1 MNTDELFD
9 PQVLE
14 DPYPFYR
21 RLRETAPVWPVGD
34 SGFYFVSRWDLVVE
48 ATERAEDFSSNLTAA
63 LMKSAEG
70 LAVAPMG
77 PPADPTH
84 VLATGDDPL
93 HHAHR
98 RLVLP
103 TLVAMRITALEPVM
117 AQTGSCLWERG
128 VNGDGIDWM
137 AAMGDALPMTMVA
150 RLIGLPAGD
159 VPQLVQWGYSST
171 EMLGGLNTPQRQA
184 QVVTD
189 TMHLVLYLREHLE
202 EELAAPGDD
211 LLGYLAQACNRGDIS
226 LDIGVMILVQ
236 LVGAGGESTAG
247 LMGNAVRILGENP
260 RLQQRIRENR
270 ALLPTF
276 LEEALRLESPFR
288 GHHRH
293 VLTDTTLGGVQLPAG
308 SHLTLLWGAAN
319 RDPAIFE
326 DPDVLR
332 LDRPSPAV
340 TSPLVRGCTSVWA
353 RHSRAWR
360 HAPRSICCWTARAS
374 SPSNPMVRIGFRA
387 SWCAGTRNWSWRSA
401 PPDGALHAAAH
412 LRLAGQRA
420 LRHGGGTRT
429 QRRQPRLQ

>member
-1 MNTDELFD
+1 MSTVELFD

-48 ATERAEDFSSNLTAA
+48 ATERTGDFSSNLTAA
-63 LMKSAEG
+63 LMRSEDSESG
-70 LAVAPMG
+70 PTVAVMG
-77 PPADPTH
+77 PVADPTH
-84 VLATGDDPL
+84 VLATGDDPV

-98 RLVLP
+98 KLVLP
-103 TLVAMRITALEPVM
+103 TLVAKRITALEPVM
-117 AQTGSCLWERG
+117 AATGTRLWERG
-128 VNGDGIDWM
+128 VDGDGIDWM

-150 RLIGLPAGD
+150 RLIGLPDED

-171 EMLGGLNTPQRQA
+171 EMLGGLNTAQRQA
-184 QVVTD
+184 QVVKD
-189 TMHLVLYLREHLE
+189 TMYLILYLREHLE
-202 EELAAPGDD
+202 KELAAPGED

-260 RLQQRIRENR
+260 ELQRRIRDDR

-293 VLTDTTLGGVQLPAG
+293 VVADTSLGGVELPAG
-308 SHLTLLWGAAN
+308 SHLTLMWGAAN

-326 DPDVLR
+326 DPDALR
-332 LDRPSPAV
+332 LDRPSPRSHITFGKGLHFCVGAA
-340 TSPLVRGCTSVWA
+340 LA
-353 RHSRAWR
+353 RLEARTAINLLLDRTHEFTIKPGGAQWV
-360 HAPRSICCWTARAS
+360 PSI
-374 SPSNPMVRIGFRA
+374 MVRRHHTLELEL
-387 SWCAGTRNWSWRSA
+387 SL
-401 PPDGALHAAAH
+401 GATGA
-412 LRLAGQRA
+412 
-420 LRHGGGTRT
+420 
-429 QRRQPRLQ
+429 

>member
-1 MNTDELFD
+1 MSTVELFD

-48 ATERAEDFSSNLTAA
+48 ATERTGDFSSNLTAA
-63 LMKSAEG
+63 LMKSEDAAAG
-70 LAVAPMG
+70 PTVAAMG
-77 PPADPTH
+77 PVADPTH
-84 VLATGDDPL
+84 VLATGDDPV

-98 RLVLP
+98 KLVLP
-103 TLVAMRITALEPVM
+103 TLVAKRITALEPVM
-117 AQTGSCLWERG
+117 AATGTRLWERG
-128 VNGDGIDWM
+128 CTGDGIDWM

-150 RLIGLPAGD
+150 RLIGLPDED
-159 VPQLVQWGYSST
+159 VAQLVQWGYSST
-171 EMLGGLNTPQRQA
+171 EMLGGLNSEQRQA
-184 QVVTD
+184 EVVTD
-189 TMHLVLYLREHLE
+189 TMYLILYLREHLE
-202 EELAAPGDD
+202 KELAAPGED

-260 RLQQRIRENR
+260 ELQQRIRDDR

-293 VLTDTTLGGVQLPAG
+293 VVADTSLGGVELPAG
-308 SHLTLLWGAAN
+308 SHLILMWGAAN

-326 DPDVLR
+326 DPDTLR
-332 LDRPSPAV
+332 LDRPSPRSHITFGKGLHFCVGAA
-340 TSPLVRGCTSVWA
+340 LA
-353 RHSRAWR
+353 RLEARTAINLLLDRTREFTIKPGGAQWV
-360 HAPRSICCWTARAS
+360 PSI
-374 SPSNPMVRIGFRA
+374 MVRRHHKLELEL
-387 SWCAGTRNWSWRSA
+387 SL
-401 PPDGALHAAAH
+401 GATGA
-412 LRLAGQRA
+412 
-420 LRHGGGTRT
+420 
-429 QRRQPRLQ
+429 

>member
-1 MNTDELFD
+1 MSTVELFD

-34 SGFYFVSRWDLVVE
+34 SGFHFVSRWDLVVE
-48 ATERAEDFSSNLTAA
+48 ATERTGDFSSNLTAA
-63 LMKSAEG
+63 LMKSQDAAAG
-70 LAVAPMG
+70 PTVAAMG
-77 PPADPTH
+77 PVADPTH
-84 VLATGDDPL
+84 VLATGDDPV

-98 RLVLP
+98 KLVLP
-103 TLVAMRITALEPVM
+103 TLVAKRITALEPVM
-117 AQTGSCLWERG
+117 AATGTRLWERG
-128 VNGDGIDWM
+128 CADDGIDWM

-150 RLIGLPAGD
+150 RLIGLPDED

-171 EMLGGLNTPQRQA
+171 EMLGGLNSEQRQA
-184 QVVTD
+184 EVVTD
-189 TMHLVLYLREHLE
+189 TMYLILYLREHLE
-202 EELAAPGDD
+202 KELAAPGED

-260 RLQQRIRENR
+260 ELQQRIRDDR

-293 VLTDTTLGGVQLPAG
+293 VVADTSLGGIKLPAG
-308 SHLTLLWGAAN
+308 SHLTLMWGAAN

-326 DPDVLR
+326 DPDTLR
-332 LDRPSPAV
+332 LDRPSPRSHITFGKGLHFCVGAA
-340 TSPLVRGCTSVWA
+340 LA
-353 RHSRAWR
+353 RLEARTAINLLLDRTREFAIKPGGAQWV
-360 HAPRSICCWTARAS
+360 PSI
-374 SPSNPMVRIGFRA
+374 MVRRHHKLELEL
-387 SWCAGTRNWSWRSA
+387 SL
-401 PPDGALHAAAH
+401 GATGA
-412 LRLAGQRA
+412 
-420 LRHGGGTRT
+420 
-429 QRRQPRLQ
+429 

>member
-1 MNTDELFD
+1 MSIVELFD

-34 SGFYFVSRWDLVVE
+34 SGFYFVSRWDLVAE
-48 ATERAEDFSSNLTAA
+48 ATERTEDFSSNLTAA
-63 LMKSAEG
+63 LMRSEDSESG
-70 LAVAPMG
+70 PTVAVMG
-77 PPADPTH
+77 PVADPTH
-84 VLATGDDPL
+84 VLATGDDPV

-98 RLVLP
+98 KLVLP
-103 TLVAMRITALEPVM
+103 TLVAKRITALEPVM
-117 AQTGSCLWERG
+117 AATGTRLWERG
-128 VNGDGIDWM
+128 VDGDGIDWM

-150 RLIGLPAGD
+150 RLIGLPDED

-171 EMLGGLNTPQRQA
+171 EMLGGLNTAQRQA

-189 TMHLVLYLREHLE
+189 TMYLILYLRGHLE
-202 EELAAPGDD
+202 KELAAPGED

-260 RLQQRIRENR
+260 ELQRRIRDDR

-276 LEEALRLESPFR
+276 LEESLRLESPFR

-293 VLTDTTLGGVQLPAG
+293 VVADTSLGGVELPAG
-308 SHLTLLWGAAN
+308 SHLTLMWGAAN

-326 DPDVLR
+326 DPDALR
-332 LDRPSPAV
+332 LDRPSPRSHITFGKGLHFCVGAALARLEARTAINLLLDRTREFAIKPGGAQWV
-340 TSPLVRGCTSVWA
+340 PSILVR
-353 RHSRAWR
+353 RHHKLELSL
-360 HAPRSICCWTARAS
+360 
-374 SPSNPMVRIGFRA
+374 
-387 SWCAGTRNWSWRSA
+387 
-401 PPDGALHAAAH
+401 GATGA
-412 LRLAGQRA
+412 
-420 LRHGGGTRT
+420 
-429 QRRQPRLQ
+429 

>member
-1 MNTDELFD
+1 MSTVELFD

-48 ATERAEDFSSNLTAA
+48 ATERTRDFSSNLTAA
-63 LMKSAEG
+63 LMKSQDADGGTTVAE
-70 LAVAPMG
+70 MG
-77 PPADPTH
+77 PVADPTH
-84 VLATGDDPL
+84 VLATGDDPV

-98 RLVLP
+98 KLVLP
-103 TLVAMRITALEPVM
+103 TLVAKRITALEPVM
-117 AQTGSCLWERG
+117 AATGTRLWERG
-128 VNGDGIDWM
+128 CGGDGIDWM

-150 RLIGLPAGD
+150 RLIGLPDED

-171 EMLGGLNTPQRQA
+171 EMLGGLNSEQRQA
-184 QVVTD
+184 EVVTD
-189 TMHLVLYLREHLE
+189 TMYLILYLREHLE
-202 EELAAPGDD
+202 KELAAPGAD

-260 RLQQRIRENR
+260 ELQQRIRDDR

-293 VLTDTTLGGVQLPAG
+293 VVADTSLGGVELPAG
-308 SHLTLLWGAAN
+308 SHLTLMWGAAN

-326 DPDVLR
+326 DPDTLR
-332 LDRPSPAV
+332 LDRPSPRSHITFGKGLHFCVGAA
-340 TSPLVRGCTSVWA
+340 LA
-353 RHSRAWR
+353 RLE
-360 HAPRSICCWTARAS
+360 ARAAINLLLDRTREFAIKPGGAQWV
-374 SPSNPMVRIGFRA
+374 PSIMVRRHHKLELELSLGAIGA
-387 SWCAGTRNWSWRSA
+387 
-401 PPDGALHAAAH
+401 
-412 LRLAGQRA
+412 
-420 LRHGGGTRT
+420 
-429 QRRQPRLQ
+429 

>member
-1 MNTDELFD
+1 MSTVELFD

-48 ATERAEDFSSNLTAA
+48 ATERTEDFSSNLTAA
-63 LMKSAEG
+63 LMKSQDSGAG
-70 LAVAPMG
+70 PTVAAMG
-77 PPADPTH
+77 PVADPAH
-84 VLATGDDPL
+84 VLATGDEPV

-98 RLVLP
+98 KLVLP
-103 TLVAMRITALEPVM
+103 TLVAKRITTLEPVM
-117 AQTGSCLWERG
+117 AATGTRLWERG
-128 VNGDGIDWM
+128 VDGDGIDWM

-150 RLIGLPAGD
+150 RLIGLPDED

-171 EMLGGLNTPQRQA
+171 EMLGGLNTEQRQA
-184 QVVTD
+184 EVVTD
-189 TMHLVLYLREHLE
+189 TMYLILYLREHLE
-202 EELAAPGDD
+202 KELVAPSED

-260 RLQQRIRENR
+260 ELQQRIRSDR

-293 VLTDTTLGGVQLPAG
+293 VVADTSLGGIELPAG
-308 SHLTLLWGAAN
+308 SHLTLMWGAAN

-326 DPDVLR
+326 DPDALR
-332 LDRPSPAV
+332 LDRPSP
-340 TSPLVRGCTSVWA
+340 RGHITFGKGLHFCVGAALA
-353 RHSRAWR
+353 RLEARTAINLLLDRTRAFTVKPGGAQWV
-360 HAPRSICCWTARAS
+360 PSI
-374 SPSNPMVRIGFRA
+374 MVRRHHKLELELSLG
-387 SWCAGTRNWSWRSA
+387 ST
-401 PPDGALHAAAH
+401 GA
-412 LRLAGQRA
+412 
-420 LRHGGGTRT
+420 
-429 QRRQPRLQ
+429 

>member
-70 LAVAPMG
+70 LTVAPMG

-84 VLATGDDPL
+84 VLATGDDPV

-103 TLVAMRITALEPVM
+103 TLVARRITALEPVM
-117 AQTGSCLWERG
+117 AQTGSRLWERG
-128 VNGDGIDWM
+128 VSGGGIDWM

-150 RLIGLPAGD
+150 RLIGLPVGD

-189 TMHLVLYLREHLE
+189 TMYLVLYLREHLE
-202 EELAAPGDD
+202 KELAAPGGD

-260 RLQQRIRENR
+260 RLQQHIRENR

-276 LEEALRLESPFR
+276 LEEALRLQSPFR

-332 LDRPSPAV
+332 LDRRSP
-340 TSPLVRGCTSVWA
+340 RGHITFGKGLHFCVGAALA
-353 RHSRAWR
+353 RLEAR
-360 HAPRSICCWTARAS
+360 TAINLLLDR
-374 SPSNPMVRIGFRA
+374 
-387 SWCAGTRNWSWRSA
+387 TREFA
-401 PPDGALHAAAH
+401 IKPDGAHWVPSIMVRRHQKLELEVSAA
-412 LRLAGQRA
+412 
-420 LRHGGGTRT
+420 
-429 QRRQPRLQ
+429 

>member
-1 MNTDELFD
+1 MMSTVELFD

-48 ATERAEDFSSNLTAA
+48 ATERTEDFSSNLTAA
-63 LMKSAEG
+63 LMKSGDSGAG
-70 LAVAPMG
+70 PTVAVMG
-77 PPADPTH
+77 PVADPTH
-84 VLATGDDPL
+84 VLATGDDPV

-98 RLVLP
+98 KLVLP
-103 TLVAMRITALEPVM
+103 TLVAKRMTALEPVM
-117 AQTGSCLWERG
+117 AATGTRLWERG
-128 VNGDGIDWM
+128 VDGDGIDWM

-150 RLIGLPAGD
+150 RLIGLPDED

-171 EMLGGLNTPQRQA
+171 EMLGGLNTAQRQT

-189 TMHLVLYLREHLE
+189 TMYLILYLREHLE
-202 EELAAPGDD
+202 KELAAPGEN

-260 RLQQRIRENR
+260 ELQRRVRDDR

-293 VLTDTTLGGVQLPAG
+293 VVADTSLGGVELPAG
-308 SHLTLLWGAAN
+308 SHLTLMWGAAN

-326 DPDVLR
+326 DPDALR
-332 LDRPSPAV
+332 LDRPSPRSHITFGKGLHFCVGAA
-340 TSPLVRGCTSVWA
+340 LA
-353 RHSRAWR
+353 RLEARTAINLLLDRTHEFTIKPGGAQWV
-360 HAPRSICCWTARAS
+360 PSI
-374 SPSNPMVRIGFRA
+374 MVRRHHRLELELSLRA
-387 SWCAGTRNWSWRSA
+387 T
-401 PPDGALHAAAH
+401 GA
-412 LRLAGQRA
+412 
-420 LRHGGGTRT
+420 
-429 QRRQPRLQ
+429 